1 VTREAIQALAEM
13 GPLPAASVAAEDV
26 LRLENYQRLLESV
39 EKPITDEEARVLV
52 RLFGPDDC
60 FGLAWALVHL
70 VESAPGWPLLD
81 DVPDAENE
89 WVQLLR
95 ERSER
100 EARS

>member
-1 VTREAIQALAEM
+1 VTRAAIRELAEM
-13 GPLPAASVAAEDV
+13 GPLPGNDVAAEDV
-26 LRLENYQRLLESV
+26 LRLENYQRLLESI
-39 EKPITDEEARVLV
+39 EKPVTDEEARVLV

-81 DVPDAENE
+81 EVPEAENE
-89 WVQLLR
+89 WLHLLR

-100 EARS
+100 GARS